1 MRCWEDEIHRL
12 GRVLLIV
19 YLLEAGLVLLVAP
32 WLTFWDRNLL
42 VQTSPMLGGVVRL
55 AAVRGAVS
63 GVGVVNLCAGVW
75 QLAVSMLAM
84 ARPSGARVPRS
95 PELVRGEGPALR
107 RDPS

>member
-32 WLTFWDRNLL
+32 WSTFWERNLL
-42 VQTSPMLGGVVRL
+42 METSPMLGGVMRL

-75 QLAVSMLAM
+75 QLAVSLITL
-84 ARPSGARVPRS
+84 ARPSSVNAPHS
-95 PELVRGEGPALR
+95 PELSRGDSPALR

>member
-1 MRCWEDEIHRL
+1 M
-12 GRVLLIV
+12 
-19 YLLEAGLVLLVAP
+19 LLVAP
-32 WLTFWDRNLL
+32 WSTFWERNLL
-42 VQTSPMLGGVVRL
+42 VETSPMLGEVMRL

-75 QLAVSMLAM
+75 QLAISLIAVVRPPGVSA
-84 ARPSGARVPRS
+84 PGA